1 MIGWCCTNFLKV
13 AVFSSCF
20 RLLNHLYLG
29 ATLANLNWECLA
41 EIDPPLASTS
51 RIGCWTGTPWEHPW
65 FMLRT
70 SISIYQYLTSVEAI
84 LKRICFVL
92 EVLNITITHHQG
104 FRHVHHGLLGK
115 IMSHLGSTHCPQKR
129 ISSFCSAMAS
139 ASVTLLELES
149 ISSSSWEGG
158 KAQPQSSSQ
167 CGILYTLSGHTYF
180 FKATQS
186 SHTEHCRDWV
196 HLRIQLISM
205 SHGS

>member
-51 RIGCWTGTPWEHPW
+51 RIWCWTGTPWEHPW

-92 EVLNITITHHQG
+92 EVLNITIAHHQG
-104 FRHVHHGLLGK
+104 FRHVHHRLLGK
-115 IMSHLGSTHCPQKR
+115 IMSHLGDESSPPKKDLLFLQCHGQCFGYVACVGKCIKQLLKWRPGTST
-129 ISSFCSAMAS
+129 I
-139 ASVTLLELES
+139 
-149 ISSSSWEGG
+149 I
-158 KAQPQSSSQ
+158 
-167 CGILYTLSGHTYF
+167 
-180 FKATQS
+180 
-186 SHTEHCRDWV
+186 
-196 HLRIQLISM
+196 
-205 SHGS
+205 